1 MDKNEIINWKLIL
14 IVCSVIV
21 CVIMGV
27 RNCFGF
33 FLDPISLYNNSGAE
47 PFSIGMSIQAVSW
60 GISAFLLGMI
70 IDKFGPQKALAFG
83 IFCYALGVYILSNPS
98 SNFVIYNFGLITG
111 IGLGAGGMSTIVAII
126 GKTAPPE
133 KKSMAMGIA
142 AASASFGQFIFIAP
156 TLFSIK
162 TFGWQTTIV
171 FLSIVTATLFLLIPL
186 LKTDNKPESL
196 KRNEKEFDFKDV
208 IKFSFSNKN
217 YILLILGFFTCG
229 FHVTFIGLHLPN
241 DLISKGISIDIAG
254 WSLAIIGL
262 FNIVGTLFFGWLGD
276 RVLKKNSLAYIY
288 LGRSIVITLFIIL
301 PPSPFL
307 AIAFG
312 ASIGL
317 LWLATVPLTN
327 GVVFTFMGP
336 KYLAT
341 LGGIVFIS
349 HQLGGLF
356 GAWSGGKIFDI
367 YGSYENAWW
376 ISVTLGIIAFLFHIF
391 IQEKSFNYVP
401 KMNLV
406 KT

>member
-98 SNFVIYNFGLITG
+98 SNFLIYNFGLITG

-217 YILLILGFFTCG
+217 YILLTLGFFTCG

>member
-1 MDKNEIINWKLIL
+1 MSKSEINNWKLIL
-14 IVCSVIV
+14 IACSIIV
-21 CVIMGV
+21 LVIMGV
-27 RNCFGF
+27 RKCFGL
-33 FLDPISLYNNSGAE
+33 FLEPNESFNNSGTE
-47 PFSIGMSIQAVSW
+47 PFSIGMSIQAIAW

-83 IFCYALGVYILSNPS
+83 ILCYALGVYLLSNPS
-98 SNFVIYNFGLITG
+98 SNFIIYNFGLVTG

-156 TLFSIK
+156 AIFSIK
-162 TFGWQTTIV
+162 TFGWQTTII
-171 FLSIVTATLFLLIPL
+171 FLSIIVTGLLLLIPL
-186 LKTDNKPESL
+186 LKTQKQKNDVKTDV
-196 KRNEKEFDFKDV
+196 KEFNFKDV

-217 YILLILGFFTCG
+217 YVLLILGFFTCG

-241 DLISKGISIDIAG
+241 DLVSKGISVNIAG
-254 WSLAIIGL
+254 WALAIIGL
-262 FNIVGTLFFGWLGD
+262 FNIFGTLFFGWLGD

-288 LGRSIVITLFIIL
+288 LFRSVVITLFIIL

-312 ASIGL
+312 ATIGF

-327 GVVFTFMGP
+327 GVVLTFMGP

-349 HQLGGLF
+349 HQIGGLF
-356 GAWSGGKIFDI
+356 GAWLGGKIFDM
-367 YGSYENAWW
+367 YGSYDNAWW
-376 ISVTLGIIAFLFHIF
+376 ISVILGIIAFSFHIF
-391 IQEKSFNYVP
+391 IRRNHLIIIL
-401 KMNLV
+401 N
-406 KT
+406 

>member
-98 SNFVIYNFGLITG
+98 SNFLIYNFGLITG